1 MDGAEPA
8 PFIRTCKASSDK
20 LYYVLRDE
28 RKNVKAM
35 AVIKRL
41 SLVDQVYE
49 KLRES
54 IVKLEIPFGSKLNV
68 SKLQEEYGVSS
79 TPVREALNRLL
90 NEGLI
95 EFENNVGANVISLEE
110 TDVIEIQE
118 LQAAFEMGAVRYAMQ
133 KGNLQQMA
141 EEIELHIKRYRA
153 SDNLQESCIC
163 IRNIKDVFYQNADNQ
178 RLRNKSTSLSGV
190 EEMMHTLFTMQTPG
204 KEHKYHSGIT
214 YFEQIHDAVQKG
226 DFPGVCDGLDAH
238 RSWARKHILRN
249 LQYVKE
255 RDKEEL

>member
-1 MDGAEPA
+1 
-8 PFIRTCKASSDK
+8 
-20 LYYVLRDE
+20 
-28 RKNVKAM
+28 M
-35 AVIKRL
+35 AVIKRV

-49 KLRES
+49 KIRDS

-95 EFENNVGANVISLEE
+95 EFENNVGAKVINLEE

-118 LQAAFEMGAVRYAMQ
+118 LQAAYEMGAVRYAMQ
-133 KGNLQQMA
+133 KGDLKQMA
-141 EEIELHIKRYRA
+141 DEIELHIKKYRA

-163 IRNIKDVFYQNADNQ
+163 IRNIKDVFYWNAKNQ
-178 RLRNKSTSLSGV
+178 RLMSKSTSLSGV
-190 EEMMHTLFTMQTPG
+190 EETMHTLFTMQTPG

-214 YFEQIHDAVQKG
+214 YFEQIHEAVKKG
-226 DFPGVCDGLDAH
+226 DFPGVCDGLDEH
-238 RSWARKHILRN
+238 RKWARGHILRN
-249 LQYVKE
+249 LRYVKE
-255 RDKEEL
+255 RDREE